1 MQFYVS
7 FKKKLTCL
15 HDSLKKMYQ
24 VLTVDEKTNVL
35 SGKYVKILP
44 FSPLHTVNNAL
55 VTALYSALFLK
66 ALSNIPKVLPPP
78 SPSLPHLH
86 ISFKRKY
93 FVLKVTGMG
102 G

>member
-55 VTALYSALFLK
+55 VTALYSALCLK